1 MNTIPAPSPLKRTAL
16 ALACGAV
23 FLVAQPALAA
33 GSGAEAWRDYAR
45 RSMMPDYAWNDA
57 PSAQSLAPTLRDA
70 VLGAQRQSLTMWLSA
85 DAASSVQR
93 SLTLSFG
100 GAAGLHAPLAAP
112 ATVAQPLD
120 LDARVSP
127 LHSRFLDATFEQDF
141 GRSSRFSVS
150 ALVASQYF
158 ATPGF
163 GLLQG
168 MMSEPALQ
176 RIHDVRPGYSES
188 SHGQGMGASVYQS
201 LGQDLAWR
209 LAAQSRLDMG
219 TFESVRGIHAEPGDF
234 DLPGRV
240 GAQLEWNA
248 SANTVLAAGVER
260 VFYSDITPFT
270 SPALPARLLSL
281 MADGHAPAFEWRNLT
296 VYSLE
301 GRVSHGT
308 AGQWVLRYTT
318 RQQPSPSA
326 DLYRRA
332 LDSEYT
338 NRNFVLGYRHGL
350 GQWGQVAVMASY
362 APSMA
367 FLGAGPVFSPAS
379 TYARGARAEVEA
391 RWVLPF

>member
-1 MNTIPAPSPLKRTAL
+1 MNTIPASSPIKRSAL

-23 FLVAQPALAA
+23 FLVAQPVIAA
-33 GSGAEAWRDYAR
+33 GPGAEAWREYAR

-57 PSAQSLAPTLRDA
+57 PPAQSLAPSLRDVA
-70 VLGAQRQSLTMWLSA
+70 LGAHRQSLTMWLAA
-85 DAASSVQR
+85 DGAGTVQR

-100 GAAGLHAPLAAP
+100 DEAGSFAPLAAP
-112 ATVAQPLD
+112 TSA
-120 LDARVSP
+120 ARSP
-127 LHSRFLDATFEQDF
+127 NLEARISTMHSRFLDATFEQDF
-141 GRSSRFSVS
+141 GRSGRFSVS
-150 ALVASQYF
+150 ALVANQYF

-163 GLLQG
+163 GLLRG
-168 MMSEPALQ
+168 VMTESALQ
-176 RIHDVRPGYSES
+176 RLHDVRPGYSES

-201 LGQDLAWR
+201 LGQSLSWR

-219 TFESVRGIHAEPGDF
+219 TFDSVHGIHAEPGDF

-248 SANTVLAAGVER
+248 TANAVLAAGVER

-281 MADGHAPAFEWRNLT
+281 MSDGYAPAFEWRDLT

-301 GRVSHGT
+301 GRVSHGA

-318 RQQPSPSA
+318 RQQPSPTA

-350 GQWGQVAVMASY
+350 GQWGEFAVMASY

-367 FLGAGPVFSPAS
+367 FLGAGPVFSPGS
-379 TYARGARAEVEA
+379 TYARGAQAEFEA
-391 RWVLPF
+391 SWVLPF

>member
-1 MNTIPAPSPLKRTAL
+1 MS
-16 ALACGAV
+16 
-23 FLVAQPALAA
+23 
-33 GSGAEAWRDYAR
+33 
-45 RSMMPDYAWNDA
+45 
-57 PSAQSLAPTLRDA
+57 
-70 VLGAQRQSLTMWLSA
+70 TM
-85 DAASSVQR
+85 
-93 SLTLSFG
+93 
-100 GAAGLHAPLAAP
+100 
-112 ATVAQPLD
+112 
-120 LDARVSP
+120 
-127 LHSRFLDATFEQDF
+127 HSRFLDATFEQDF
-141 GRSSRFSVS
+141 GRSGRFSVS
-150 ALVASQYF
+150 ALVANQYF

-168 MMSEPALQ
+168 VMTEPALQ
-176 RIHDVRPGYSES
+176 RLHDVRPGYSES

-201 LGQDLAWR
+201 LGQSLSWR

-219 TFESVRGIHAEPGDF
+219 TFDSVHGIHAEPGDF

-248 SANTVLAAGVER
+248 TANAVLAAGVER

-281 MADGHAPAFEWRNLT
+281 MSDGYAPAFEWRDLT

-301 GRVSHGT
+301 GRVSHGA

-318 RQQPSPSA
+318 RQQPSPTA

-350 GQWGQVAVMASY
+350 GQWGEFAVMASY

-367 FLGAGPVFSPAS
+367 FLGAGPVFSPGS
-379 TYARGARAEVEA
+379 TYARGAQAEFEA
-391 RWVLPF
+391 SWVLPF